1 MLTNRATAVLA
12 EATQLARR
20 THQDAVT
27 TEHLLLALLAEAGA
41 VPAILTAL
49 GIDRLAVEQQ
59 LKAIVGSATPTASS
73 PGATPP
79 SLSAMRRTLELAEAE
94 ARLMLQPLGPEHL
107 LLALLAQ
114 DEGGGP
120 ALLCAGGASLEA
132 ARAALARA

>member
-20 THQDAVT
+20 TQQAGVT
-27 TEHLLLALLAEAGA
+27 TEHLLLALLAEPGP
-41 VPAILTAL
+41 VPAALAAL
-49 GIDRLAVEQQ
+49 GLDRPALEQQ
-59 LKAIVGSATPTASS
+59 LQAIVASATPTAT

-94 ARLMLQPLGPEHL
+94 ARLMRQPLGPEHL

-120 ALLCAGGASLEA
+120 ALLRARGASLEA
-132 ARAALARA
+132 ARAALASA